1 MKKLFFKRSIMR
13 FVMLI
18 TVFTIAASGLPM
30 AVNAAQEFPDRTT
43 LWEGPYDIF
52 IRPELNIAYP
62 DTGAVYWSARI
73 TIPEGAMMEL
83 VGKYAHA
90 RYESINSYDM
100 TTGAPTDALNDVQI
114 VPDAGSENPFLPGA
128 KRNSVYNRDF
138 TITVLNEFPPTD
150 PAYRLPNTLYAK
162 AGDEGKVV
170 LAWRIYVTDKNRDI
184 TGGVGL
190 PEPVVTLADGTVLD
204 TEASY
209 AALSIDHTPLPN
221 MKMDLQLYIPLREG
235 IVLQQYGW
243 PYPIPETFPAQNPPV
258 FKKVFNVDETVAC
271 SFVKQF
277 LGICDPAPEYIVGQ
291 YANLDNQYMSVT
303 VNRGHGEVVVIR
315 GKAPVTPETY
325 KRDPFMQGDVD
336 MRYWSITSNESI
348 ATTKVVDGT
357 YDEQVPLDPNG
368 YYTIVVSLPEDRPLN
383 TQERNGVKWLSW
395 PENGDGVLFP
405 PQYNH
410 PDDGNLIFR
419 NMLPSSD
426 FGHAIQD
433 VEYPETEAAVL
444 GPYMPVC
451 EYMSIDSVSYQ
462 FVNRTD
468 VSVSHFLDAL
478 CPILIWCA
486 MYL

>member
-1 MKKLFFKRSIMR
+1 
-13 FVMLI
+13 MLI
-18 TVFTIAASGLPM
+18 TAFTIVASGLPM
-30 AVNAAQEFPDRTT
+30 AVNAEDTHAEFPDRTT

-62 DTGAVYWSARI
+62 DTGAVYWSAQI
-73 TIPEGAMMEL
+73 TIPEGAKLEL
-83 VGKYAHA
+83 VGTYAHA

-100 TTGAPTDALNDVQI
+100 ATGAPTDALNDVQI
-114 VPDAGSENPFLPGA
+114 VPDPGSDNPFLPGA
-128 KRNSVYNRDF
+128 LRANDNINRDF
-138 TITVLNEFPPTD
+138 TITILNELPPAD
-150 PAYRLPNTLYAK
+150 PADRLPNTLYAK
-162 AGDEGKVV
+162 SGDEGKIV

-190 PEPVVTLADGTVLD
+190 PEPRVTLADGTVLD

-209 AALSIDHTPLPN
+209 AALSIDQTPIPILN
-221 MKMDLQLYIPLREG
+221 MDLQTYIALREG

-258 FKKVFNVDETVAC
+258 FKKVFNVNETVAC

-303 VNRGHGEVVVIR
+303 INRGHGEVVVIR
-315 GKAPVTPETY
+315 GKAPVTPATY
-325 KRDPFMQGDVD
+325 KRVPFMQENVD

-348 ATTKVVDGT
+348 ATTKVADGV
-357 YDEQVPLDPNG
+357 YDEQAPLDPNG

-383 TQERNGVKWLSW
+383 AQERNGVKWLAW

-410 PDDGNLIFR
+410 PDDGNLIIR

-433 VEYPETEAAVL
+433 VELPGTESDVL

-451 EYMSIDSVSYQ
+451 QYMSIVE
-462 FVNRTD
+462 FE
-468 VSVSHFLDAL
+468 AL
-478 CPILIWCA
+478 GLRPWKNLP
-486 MYL
+486 